1 MQSSAFHLLH
11 PKIQRWIWRTGW
23 TELHDVQER
32 AIPAIHGGEKDVVI
46 SAATAGGKTEAA
58 FLPILSRLVEDHGES
73 IRALYV
79 SPLRALINDQFRR
92 LDALC
97 EELQIPV
104 HRWHGDVGAAQKR
117 KVREHP
123 AGVLIITPE
132 SLEAL
137 FVLRGLEV
145 PGIFARLDFVVVDE
159 LHVFLNSERG
169 AQLQSLLHRLE
180 LALRRRVPRIGLSA
194 TLGDLGLACEFLRP
208 GEGNEVIQVE
218 SRAIGQELRMQVRGY
233 LLAPPM
239 IGRISRA
246 EDSPASTD
254 SKAGSPPAEDNA
266 GDFIDI
272 SNHLFSHLRGGH
284 HLIFANSRS
293 QVEQLADRLL
303 RLCERHRIPNEFWP
317 HHGNLSKEL
326 REGAERA
333 IKDPTRPASAVCT
346 TTLELGIDIGAIES
360 VAQIGCPP
368 SVASL
373 RQRLGR
379 SGRQGDPAVLRA
391 YVQEHKLQSITP
403 PHATLR
409 GDLVE
414 TLAMIELLLTGWCE
428 PPNFRRLHLSTL
440 VQQVLS
446 LIAQHGALQARQA
459 WVALCERG
467 PFSGVSSTMFG
478 SFLRS
483 LGREELVQQDHSGE
497 LVLAERGERLVNHYT
512 FFASFSTPDEYRLT
526 AGGRALGTLPV
537 TFPLFPGLH
546 LIFGG
551 RRWRVVHV
559 DDIGKV
565 VDLLPAAGGRPP
577 AFPPRS
583 GPPVDG
589 RVRREMLRLYLS
601 VNIPSYLDSGGREL
615 LREARENFRRI
626 RLPERA
632 ILPSGTA
639 TILFPW
645 CGDTIMDTLV
655 VWLASREVEV
665 RREGLALIFE
675 GLGQDSLKLHLD
687 SMLREEPPSAEHLG
701 LTVSNKMREKFHPFL
716 DEQLLAAD
724 YAASLDI
731 PGAIAALELAI
742 ADRLPELDQVG
753 GATGL
758 EAPS

>member
-11 PKIQRWIWRTGW
+11 PKIQRWIWRTDW

-32 AIPAIHGGEKDVVI
+32 AIPAIHGAEKDVVI

-58 FLPILSRLVEDHGES
+58 FLPILSRLVEDPGGS

-137 FVLRGLEV
+137 FVLRGPEV

-180 LALRRRVPRIGLSA
+180 LTLRRRVPRIGLSA

-208 GEGNEVIQVE
+208 GQGNEVTQVE
-218 SRAIGQELRMQVRGY
+218 SRAVGQELRMQVRGY
-233 LLAPPM
+233 LLAPPT
-239 IGRISRA
+239 IGKVARA
-246 EDSPASTD
+246 EASTD
-254 SKAGSPPAEDNA
+254 SATESPSEEDGA

-272 SNHLFSHLRGGH
+272 SNHLFNHLRGGH

-326 REGAERA
+326 REEAERA
-333 IKDPTRPASAVCT
+333 IKDSTRPASAVCT

-379 SGRQGDPAVLRA
+379 SGRQGEPAVLRA
-391 YVQEHKLQSITP
+391 YVQERKIMPNTP

-409 GDLVE
+409 IELVE
-414 TLAMIELLLTGWCE
+414 TLAMVELLLTGWCE
-428 PPNFRRLHLSTL
+428 PPDLRRLHLSTL

-446 LIAQHGALQARQA
+446 LVAQHGAIQVRQA
-459 WVALCERG
+459 WGALCERG
-467 PFSGVSSTMFG
+467 PFSGVTSTIFA

-526 AGGRALGTLPV
+526 ASGRALGTLPV

-551 RRWRVVHV
+551 KRWRVVHV
-559 DDIGKV
+559 DDVGKV

-589 RVRREMLRLYLS
+589 RVRREMLRLYLG
-601 VNIPSYLDSGGREL
+601 VNIPTYLDSGGREL
-615 LREARENFRRI
+615 LREARENFRRM
-626 RLPERA
+626 RLPEKA
-632 ILPSGTA
+632 LLPSGT
-639 TILFPW
+639 TMILFPW
-645 CGDTIMDTLV
+645 CGDAIMDTLV

-675 GLGQDSLKLHLD
+675 GLAQEPLTKHLN
-687 SMLREEPPSAEHLG
+687 SMLREEPPSAEQLG
-701 LTVSNKMREKFHPFL
+701 LTVSNKIREKFHPFL

-724 YAASLDI
+724 YAASLDV
-731 PGAIAALELAI
+731 PGAIGVLALAI
-742 ADRLPELDQVG
+742 ANRLPELDQVV
-753 GATGL
+753 GARGS